1 MEKFKV
7 VVTFSH
13 PSTSRVLSRNRFY
26 ICGHFPKFLPKL
38 LSWHPLLLFSI
49 EITHF
54 FQSRLL
60 LTSYHQTHVY
70 STLSFFSPFYFFFEY
85 VSPPPF
91 NFHFTPYLLHHILK
105 TFFFHPTIKD
115 PKQFES
121 QLIVE
126 SLSKIKQ
133 QSNIFLL
140 RIYWVQ
146 PNLISN
152 HSKETKTL
160 SVLLLANPFGLYHEK
175 FLPTKEAST
184 SSICSI
190 KLLNSSLSLRH
201 NIPSPTPSLSKGLL
215 T

>member
-1 MEKFKV
+1 M
-7 VVTFSH
+7 
-13 PSTSRVLSRNRFY
+13 LSISIITPLDNLLATWFT
-26 ICGHFPKFLPKL
+26 IGFHVSAFLGLAPIGI
-38 LSWHPLLLFSI
+38 P
-49 EITHF
+49 
-54 FQSRLL
+54 
-60 LTSYHQTHVY
+60 
-70 STLSFFSPFYFFFEY
+70 
-85 VSPPPF
+85 SPPPF
-91 NFHFTPYLLHHILK
+91 NFHFTPFLLHHILK

-133 QSNIFLL
+133 RSNIFLL